1 MEEVWDIILDTLLD
15 GVKMLPFLFGAYLL
29 IEFLE
34 HKASDKL
41 QDALSKSGNHG
52 IVAGAIL
59 GTVPQCGFSVA
70 AANLYSGKVITL
82 GTLIAVF
89 ISTSDEAILVLLS
102 SPGNAGVLLQL
113 ILVKI
118 VIALVAGFLVDLVL
132 KMRHVPE
139 NKPELQDHNVL
150 CHHCGCEHG
159 GIVKSAI
166 KHTVNIFLFIL
177 LVSFIL
183 NALIAWIGQDTI
195 SKVLLTDSIFQPF
208 IAALIGLIPNCA
220 ASVMLVQ
227 LFLAGSLSF
236 GSVVAGLCTGAG
248 IGLAVLFRANHNWK
262 KNLLILLLL
271 YGIGSISGLIIHLVG
286 LI

>member
-1 MEEVWDIILDTLLD
+1 MEEFWDIILDTLLD
-15 GVKMLPFLFGAYLL
+15 SVKMLPFLFGAYLL

-41 QDALSKSGNHG
+41 QNALSKSGNHG
-52 IVAGAIL
+52 IVVGAIL

-89 ISTSDEAILVLLS
+89 ISTSDEAIPVLLS
-102 SPGNAGVLLQL
+102 SPGNAGVLLKL
-113 ILVKI
+113 IIAKI
-118 VIALVAGFLVDLVL
+118 VIALIAGFLVDFVL
-132 KMRHVPE
+132 KARHVQE
-139 NKPELQDHNVL
+139 NEPELQDHNVL

-159 GIVKSAI
+159 IIRSAI
-166 KHTVNIFLFIL
+166 KHTVSIFLFSL
-177 LVSFIL
+177 LVSFVL
-183 NALIAWIGQDTI
+183 NGLITWIGQDTI
-195 SKVLLTDSIFQPF
+195 SKVLLTDSVFQPF

-248 IGLAVLFRANHNWK
+248 IGLAVLFRANRNWK

-271 YGIGSISGLIIHLVG
+271 YGIGSISGLMIHLF
-286 LI
+286 I